1 MNSCNVAISRVE
13 LAAGGWFE
21 RQLFVE
27 TSERRHGEWASN
39 QFEPQQGLSVC
50 QRIRSGCG
58 FTIIRVCNYLI
69 IKGVFRYGLRG
80 WPRMSLRLAI
90 LARFN
95 DRNRGSC
102 WASYVCYGRGGS
114 PRHVL
119 AVSWVLLKPCCCAC
133 GVVGARPESV
143 GNLWSAPLRPW
154 VLAQR
159 RDGAVHRLSTRPTG
173 LGPVRRTRPQIHRQS
188 P

>member
-1 MNSCNVAISRVE
+1 MGLVFFNGHILNE
-13 LAAGGWFE
+13 LNDRWE
-21 RQLFVE
+21 
-27 TSERRHGEWASN
+27 N
-39 QFEPQQGLSVC
+39 Y
-50 QRIRSGCG
+50 SG
-58 FTIIRVCNYLI
+58 NNPSKYQAD
-69 IKGVFRYGLRG
+69 
-80 WPRMSLRLAI
+80 LRLARQTVREI
-90 LARFN
+90 EQYLKDTGLLALTEKEKLEKQLGEAYPNAQSKQVVTFNGKKYIRRFWPVEK
-95 DRNRGSC
+95 R
-102 WASYVCYGRGGS
+102 ASYVCYGRGGS